1 MEFYSTCTQLTFKIL
16 TTRCMLINLLI
27 SIGMS
32 TAKIKENFSRRQ
44 VLKVIRLHSLGFEK
58 TNNINSSLLTEIRY
72 RKV

>member
-1 MEFYSTCTQLTFKIL
+1 
-16 TTRCMLINLLI
+16 MLINLLI

-32 TAKIKENFSRRQ
+32 TAKIKEKFSRRQ